1 MQTPN
6 ELNVVMQT
14 QAVMQTP
21 NWNTTNDKYNE
32 SMASMLSLTGTAVSL
47 I

>member
-1 MQTPN
+1 
-6 ELNVVMQT
+6 
-14 QAVMQTP
+14 MQTP

-32 SMASMLSLTGTAVSL
+32 SIASMLSLYEIAVSL